1 MSEQHTVAHSAHPD
15 DIDITGTYGE
25 DGTMAAQFSLRE
37 IAEQMT
43 DEPRYKHR
51 LKLVFEFFRGVGDPE
66 ADLTQLIAQE
76 PPPVGDV
83 RFDAILAASAEYV
96 AYHHD
101 LTVPEWATDDGRTLD
116 FGWFIPEYQQA
127 RRWAMVYS
135 PAAFKAR
142 GIYIE
147 ERDLANV

>member
-1 MSEQHTVAHSAHPD
+1 M
-15 DIDITGTYGE
+15 
-25 DGTMAAQFSLRE
+25 L
-37 IAEQMT
+37 

-51 LKLVFEFFRGVGDPE
+51 LKLVFEFFRGVGDAE
-66 ADLTQLIAQE
+66 VELARLIAQE
-76 PPPVGDV
+76 PPRVGDA
-83 RFDAILAASAEYV
+83 RFDAILAVSAEYV
-96 AYHHD
+96 AYHHG
-101 LTVPEWATDDGRTLD
+101 LPVPAWATDDSRTLG

-127 RRWAMVYS
+127 RRWAMVRS

>member
-1 MSEQHTVAHSAHPD
+1 M
-15 DIDITGTYGE
+15 G
-25 DGTMAAQFSLRE
+25 AQFSLRE
-37 IAEQMT
+37 IAEQML

-51 LKLVFEFFRGVGDPE
+51 LKLVFEFFRGVGDAD
-66 ADLTQLIAQE
+66 ADLGQLIAQE
-76 PPPVGDV
+76 PPRVGDA

-101 LTVPEWATDDGRTLD
+101 LPVPEWAVDDSRTLD

-127 RRWAMVYS
+127 RRWAMAYS

>member
-1 MSEQHTVAHSAHPD
+1 M
-15 DIDITGTYGE
+15 G
-25 DGTMAAQFSLRE
+25 AQFSLRE
-37 IAEQMT
+37 IAEQML

-51 LKLVFEFFRGVGDPE
+51 LKLVFEFFRGVGDEE
-66 ADLTQLIAQE
+66 ADLAQLIAQE
-76 PPPVGDV
+76 PPRVGDA

-101 LTVPEWATDDGRTLD
+101 LPVPAWAVDDSRTLD

-127 RRWAMVYS
+127 RRWAMAYS
-135 PAAFKAR
+135 PAAFKSR